1 MMNLLGGG
9 LVNFFGP
16 ILGATI
22 FISSRDLL
30 SAYISRASDV
40 LHFEIDWLFI
50 YGLIFVFVIL
60 FIPTGILGLISG
72 KKRGCPKVGGIMAIL
87 TTEGL
92 TKNFGGLRAV
102 DSVSLH
108 FEEGKLTSIIGPNGA
123 GKDDLLQLAD
133 RTDQAEFREDHFQ
146 WSGYYETSHS

>member
-1 MMNLLGGG
+1 SAFATVLDWTQSGNVVMMNLLGGG

-30 SAYISRASDV
+30 SAYISRASYA

-72 KKRGCPKVGGIMAIL
+72 KKRAV
-87 TTEGL
+87 
-92 TKNFGGLRAV
+92 LR
-102 DSVSLH
+102 
-108 FEEGKLTSIIGPNGA
+108 
-123 GKDDLLQLAD
+123 
-133 RTDQAEFREDHFQ
+133 
-146 WSGYYETSHS
+146 